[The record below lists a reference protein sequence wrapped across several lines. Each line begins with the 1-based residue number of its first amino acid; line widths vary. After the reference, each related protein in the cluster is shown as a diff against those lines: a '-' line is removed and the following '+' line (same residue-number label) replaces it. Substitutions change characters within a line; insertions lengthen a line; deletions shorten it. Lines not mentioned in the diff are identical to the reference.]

1 MILEEKINELKGKI
15 LLMADIAKEMVTK
28 SIRTLTEKN
37 EALSK
42 EVIEKDEPRVNDLEI
57 EIEESAI
64 NLIALYQPEASHLRT
79 VMMIIK
85 INNDL
90 ERIGDHAVNIAQGVM
105 NWLIHKPMV
114 KPLID
119 LPRMAEGTTKML
131 SDSVDAFIRGDA
143 ELARNVCRRDSEVD
157 SLLDQI
163 TRELITYMVS
173 DSKTIDRALAL
184 ILVARN
190 LERIADLATNLAE
203 DVIYIVKGEIIKH
216 HRVKDEFGLDE
227 QKRTSD

>member
-1 MILEEKINELKGKI
+1 MILEEKINELKEKI
-15 LLMADIAKEMVTK
+15 LLMADITKGMVTK
-28 SIRTLTEKN
+28 SVRALIEKN
-37 EALSK
+37 DALSK
-42 EVIEKDEPRVNDLEI
+42 EVIEKEEPKVNDLEI

-64 NLIALYQPEASHLRT
+64 NLIALHQPEASHLRT
-79 VMMIIK
+79 VIMIVK

-90 ERIGDHAVNIAQGVM
+90 ERIGDHAVNIAESVM
-105 NWLIHKPMV
+105 TWLIPKPVV

-119 LPRMAEGTTKML
+119 LPRMAEGATKML
-131 SDSVDAFIRGDA
+131 SDSIDAFIRGDA
-143 ELARNVCRRDSEVD
+143 ELARNVCRRDSDID
-157 SLLDQI
+157 SLQDQI

-203 DVIYIVKGEIIKH
+203 DVIYIVKGEVIKH
-216 HRVKDEFGLDE
+216 HRIKDEKGN
-227 QKRTSD
+227 

>member
-1 MILEEKINELKGKI
+1 MILEEKINELKEKI
-15 LLMADIAKEMVTK
+15 LIMADIAKGMVFK

-37 EALSK
+37 EALAN
-42 EVIEKDEPRVNDLEI
+42 EVMEKDEPKVNNLEI
-57 EIEESAI
+57 EIEENAI
-64 NLIALYQPEASHLRT
+64 NLIALHQPEASHLRT

-105 NWLIHKPMV
+105 EWLIHKPMV

-119 LPRMAEGTTKML
+119 LPRMAEGATRML
-131 SDSVDAFIRGDA
+131 ADSVDAFIRGDA
-143 ELARNVCRRDSEVD
+143 ELARDVCRRDSEID

-163 TRELITYMVS
+163 TRELITYMMS
-173 DSKTIDRALAL
+173 DPKTIDRALAL

-203 DVIYIVKGEIIKH
+203 DVIYMVKGEIIKH
-216 HRVKDEFGLDE
+216 HRVKDET
-227 QKRTSD
+227 QSTQ

>member
-1 MILEEKINELKGKI
+1 MILEEKINELKRK
-15 LLMADIAKEMVTK
+15 LLFMADIAKGMVTK
-28 SIRTLTEKN
+28 SIR
-37 EALSK
+37 ALSEK
-42 EVIEKDEPRVNDLEI
+42 SDALAMEVIEKDEPKVNDLEI

-64 NLIALYQPEASHLRT
+64 NLIALYQPEASDLRT
-79 VMMIIK
+79 VMMIVK

-90 ERIGDHAVNIAQGVM
+90 ERIADHAENIAQNAM
-105 NWLIHKPMV
+105 NWLIHKPLV

-119 LPRMAEGTTKML
+119 LPRMAEGATKML
-131 SDSVDAFIRGDA
+131 SDSIEAFIRGDA
-143 ELARNVCRRDSEVD
+143 ELARNVCRQDSNID

-173 DSKTIDRALAL
+173 DPKTIDRSLAL

-203 DVIYIVKGEIIKH
+203 DVIYIVKGDIIKH
-216 HRVKDEFGLDE
+216 HRIKDE
-227 QKRTSD
+227 T